1 MRVKAKPERS
11 ATSSSND
18 APVPLSTLLSQAL
31 VAFTIE
37 FDNEFEHQT
46 PHVTTASL
54 KKSLSSGEIRGF
66 GPWLS
71 SMVMFSN
78 FMQYVPEAG
87 ITVSELQRRARA
99 EPALAGME
107 RWGYVF
113 VKPDPHDS
121 RPKPPLRDWIVSPKV
136 KGRMAQQVWPK
147 LFDVIESRW
156 RARFGDVNIDKL
168 RESLRA
174 MVSQFDIELPE
185 YLPVLG
191 YGLIAQVPHIPR
203 PGMHVSEESAGSLRL
218 PTLLSRVL
226 LAFTIDF
233 ERDSELSLAICAN
246 ILRVVSD
253 QGTPVRDL
261 PRLSGVSKEAIKI
274 ALGFLEKRGFMVV
287 ESQPSSGQSKLNR
300 PKASGTKMVR
310 LTTNGVEA
318 RAAYRPALG
327 LIEKQWC
334 SRFGEEA
341 TRNLRESLESL
352 VGDGRAQASPLFHGL
367 EPYPEGWRASV
378 AKPETLP
385 HYPMVLH
392 RGGYP
397 DGS

>member
-1 MRVKAKPERS
+1 
-11 ATSSSND
+11 
-18 APVPLSTLLSQAL
+18 LSQAL

-54 KKSLSSGEIRGF
+54 KNARTSGSLPGL
-66 GPWLS
+66 GPWLT

-78 FMQYVPEAG
+78 FMQYVPDAG
-87 ITVSELQRRARA
+87 ITVAELRGRARA

-113 VKPDPHDS
+113 VKPDPNDS
-121 RPKPPLRDWIVSPKV
+121 RPKPPLRDWVVSPKV
-136 KGRMAQQVWPK
+136 KGRMAQKVWPK
-147 LFDVIESRW
+147 LFDVIEGRW
-156 RARFGDVNIDKL
+156 RARYGDDKIDKL

-174 MVSQFDIELPE
+174 MVREFDVELPE

-191 YGLIAQVPHIPR
+191 YGLIAQLPHIA
-203 PGMHVSEESAGSLRL
+203 GEKGDGSEQNAAGSLRL

-226 LAFTIDF
+226 LALTIDF
-233 ERDSELSLAICAN
+233 ERESELSLAICAN
-246 ILRVVSD
+246 IVRVVSE
-253 QGTPVRDL
+253 QGTTVRDL

-274 ALGFLEKRGFMVV
+274 ALGLLAKRGHIAV
-287 ESQPSSGQSKLNR
+287 ESQPGSSQSKPNR
-300 PKASGTKMVR
+300 AKATGIKMVH
-310 LTTNGVEA
+310 LITKGVKA
-318 RAAYRPALG
+318 RQAYRLRLD
-327 LIEKQWC
+327 LIEQQWRW
-334 SRFGEEA
+334 RFGEESI
-341 TRNLRESLESL
+341 RNLRESLEPL
-352 VGDGRAQASPLFHGL
+352 VGDGTAQASPLFRGL